1 MIPVYFVVPR
11 GIVLLDLA
19 GPAEAFRVANK
30 LCPGTFTQHFCGPS
44 RDVESGIP
52 GLHLAHVQPL
62 PAAVPRNALVIISGV
77 VGKHTRLEDDDAR
90 AIVDWLAVRHPAD
103 GFTLMTVCAG
113 ALFAA
118 AAGLTRQRECTT
130 HHTCLEQLAALDPTA
145 RVLDNRIFVEDG
157 NLVSSAGIT
166 AGIDLA
172 LHMVSRHC
180 GPRAASEAARDMVV
194 YQRRAGSDSALSPWL
209 DHRSHMHPGV
219 HRVQDA
225 VIRDPAAPWSA
236 QSLADQAHTSARHLT
251 RLFREHAGC
260 TPMDYLYQIRVALA
274 RDLLRDTRLD
284 LERVAEKSGFGS
296 AQHMRRVWRKFQ
308 PLTPSLMRGEFT
320 PGDGPRGTPMQ

>member
-1 MIPVYFVVPR
+1 MIPVHFVLPR
-11 GIVLLDLA
+11 GIVLLDVA

-30 LCPGTFTQHFCGPS
+30 LCPDAFSQHFCGPS
-44 RDVESGIP
+44 TEIESGIP
-52 GLHLAHVQPL
+52 GLHLARIQPL
-62 PAAVPRNALVIISGV
+62 PDTLPPEALVIVSGV
-77 VGKHTRLEDDDAR
+77 VGKPTRLDEPEAR
-90 AIVDWLAVRHPAD
+90 RIIDWLAVRHPAD

-118 AAGLTRQRECTT
+118 AAGLTRQRDCTT
-130 HHTCLEQLAALDPTA
+130 HHSCLEQLAAMDPTA
-145 RVLDNRIFVEDG
+145 RLHDNRIFVEDG

-180 GPRAASEAARDMVV
+180 GPRVASEVARDMVV
-194 YQRRAGSDSALSPWL
+194 YQRRAGTDSALSPWL
-209 DHRSHMHPGV
+209 EHRNHMHPGV

-225 VIRDPAAPWSA
+225 VVRDPAAAWSA
-236 QSLADQAHTSARHLT
+236 QSLAEQAHTSPRHLT

-274 RDLLRDTRLD
+274 RDMLRETRLN

-296 AQHMRRVWRKFQ
+296 AQHLRRVWRRFQ
-308 PLTPSLMRGEFT
+308 PQTPSMARAEPL
-320 PGDGPRGTPMQ
+320 

>member
-1 MIPVYFVVPR
+1 MVPVYFVLSQ
-11 GIVLLDLA
+11 GIVLLDVA

-30 LCPGTFTQHFCGPS
+30 LCPDAFEQHFCGPS
-44 RDVESGIP
+44 REVESGIP
-52 GLHLAHVQPL
+52 GLHLAHLKPL
-62 PAAVPRNALVIISGV
+62 PAALPPEALVIISGV
-77 VGKHTRLEDDDAR
+77 VGKPTRLDDPQAR
-90 AIVDWLAVRHPAD
+90 AIIDWLAVRHPAD

-118 AAGLTRQRECTT
+118 AAGLTRQRDCTT
-130 HHTCLEQLAALDPTA
+130 HHTCLEQLAGIDPSA
-145 RVLDNRIFVEDG
+145 RLHDNRIFVEDG
-157 NLVSSAGIT
+157 KLVSSAGIT

-180 GPRAASEAARDMVV
+180 GPRVASEVARDMVV
-194 YQRRAGSDSALSPWL
+194 YQRRAGTDSTLSPWL
-209 DHRSHMHPGV
+209 DHRSHLHPGV

-236 QSLADQAHTSARHLT
+236 QSLADHAHTSARHLT

-308 PLTPSLMRGEFT
+308 PLTPSLART
-320 PGDGPRGTPMQ
+320 APTMQ

>member
-1 MIPVYFVVPR
+1 MVPVYFVLTR
-11 GIVLLDLA
+11 GVVLLDVA

-30 LCPGTFTQHFCGPS
+30 LIPGAFEQHFCGPS
-44 RDVESGIP
+44 REVESGLP
-52 GLHLAHVQPL
+52 GLHLAQIQAL
-62 PAAVPRNALVIISGV
+62 PASLPPEALVIISGV
-77 VGKHTRLEDDDAR
+77 VGKPTRLDDPDSR
-90 AIVDWLAVRHPAD
+90 AIIDWLAVRHPAD

-118 AAGLTRQRECTT
+118 AAGLTRQRDCTT
-130 HHTCLEQLAALDPTA
+130 HHTCLEQLASIDSSA
-145 RVLDNRIFVEDG
+145 RLHDNRIFVEDG
-157 NLVSSAGIT
+157 KLVSSAGIT

-180 GPRAASEAARDMVV
+180 GPRVASETARDMVV
-194 YQRRAGSDSALSPWL
+194 YQRRAGTDSTLSPWL
-209 DHRSHMHPGV
+209 DHRSHLHPGV

-225 VIRDPAAPWSA
+225 VVRDPAAPWSA

-308 PLTPSLMRGEFT
+308 PLTPSLART
-320 PGDGPRGTPMQ
+320 APTMQ

>member
-1 MIPVYFVVPR
+1 MIPVHFVLPR
-11 GIVLLDLA
+11 GIVLLDVA

-30 LCPGTFTQHFCGPS
+30 LCPDAFAQHFCGPS
-44 RDVESGIP
+44 TEVESGIP
-52 GLHLAHVQPL
+52 GLHLARIQPL
-62 PAAVPRNALVIISGV
+62 PEKLPPEALVIVSGV
-77 VGKHTRLEDDDAR
+77 VGKHIRLDEPEAR
-90 AIVDWLAVRHPAD
+90 LIIDWLAQRYPAD

-130 HHTCLEQLAALDPTA
+130 HHSCLAQLADLDPSA
-145 RVLDNRIFVEDG
+145 RVHDNRIFVEDG

-180 GPRAASEAARDMVV
+180 GPRVASEVARDMVV
-194 YQRRAGSDSALSPWL
+194 YQRRAGTDSALSPWL
-209 DHRSHMHPGV
+209 EHRNHMHPGV

-225 VIRDPAAPWSA
+225 VVRNPAAPWSA
-236 QSLADQAHTSARHLT
+236 QSLAEQAHTSARHLT

-274 RDLLRDTRLD
+274 RDMLRETRLN
-284 LERVAEKSGFGS
+284 LELVAEKSGFGS
-296 AQHMRRVWRKFQ
+296 AQHLRRVWRRFQ
-308 PLTPSLMRGEFT
+308 PQTPSRARTVEL
-320 PGDGPRGTPMQ
+320 

>member
-1 MIPVYFVVPR
+1 MIPVHFVLPR
-11 GIVLLDLA
+11 GIVLLDVA

-30 LCPGTFTQHFCGPS
+30 LCPDAFAQHFCGPS
-44 RDVESGIP
+44 TEIESGIP
-52 GLHLAHVQPL
+52 GLHLARIQPL
-62 PAAVPRNALVIISGV
+62 PEKLPPEALVIVSGV
-77 VGKHTRLEDDDAR
+77 VGKHIRLDEPEAR
-90 AIVDWLAVRHPAD
+90 LIIDWLAARHPAD

-130 HHTCLEQLAALDPTA
+130 HHSCLAQLADLDPSA
-145 RVLDNRIFVEDG
+145 RLHDNRIFVEDG

-180 GPRAASEAARDMVV
+180 GPRVASEVARDMVV
-194 YQRRAGSDSALSPWL
+194 YQRRAGTDSALSPWL
-209 DHRSHMHPGV
+209 EHRNHMHPGV

-225 VIRDPAAPWSA
+225 VVRNPAAPWSA
-236 QSLADQAHTSARHLT
+236 QSLAEQAHTSPRHLT

-274 RDLLRDTRLD
+274 RDMLRETRLN
-284 LERVAEKSGFGS
+284 LELVAEKSGFGS
-296 AQHMRRVWRKFQ
+296 AQHLRRVWRRFQ
-308 PLTPSLMRGEFT
+308 PQTPSMART
-320 PGDGPRGTPMQ
+320 VAP

>member
-1 MIPVYFVVPR
+1 MIPVYFVLPR
-11 GIVLLDLA
+11 GIVLLDVA

-30 LCPGTFTQHFCGPS
+30 LCPDAFAQHFCGPS
-44 RDVESGIP
+44 TEVESGIP
-52 GLHLAHVQPL
+52 GLHLARIQPL
-62 PAAVPRNALVIISGV
+62 PEKLPPEALVIVSGV
-77 VGKHTRLEDDDAR
+77 VGKHIRLDEPEAR
-90 AIVDWLAVRHPAD
+90 LIIDWLAQRHPAD

-130 HHTCLEQLAALDPTA
+130 HHSCLAQLADLDPSA
-145 RVLDNRIFVEDG
+145 RVHDNRIFVEDG

-180 GPRAASEAARDMVV
+180 GPRVASEVARDMVV
-194 YQRRAGSDSALSPWL
+194 YQRRAGTDSALSPWL
-209 DHRSHMHPGV
+209 EHRNHMHPGV

-225 VIRDPAAPWSA
+225 VVRNPAAPWSA
-236 QSLADQAHTSARHLT
+236 QSLAEHAHTSPRHLT

-274 RDLLRDTRLD
+274 RDMLRETRLN
-284 LERVAEKSGFGS
+284 LEMVAEKSGFGS
-296 AQHMRRVWRKFQ
+296 AQHLRRVWRRFQ
-308 PLTPSLMRGEFT
+308 PQTPSMART
-320 PGDGPRGTPMQ
+320 PAL

>member
-1 MIPVYFVVPR
+1 MIPVHFVLPR
-11 GIVLLDLA
+11 GIVLLDVA

-30 LCPGTFTQHFCGPS
+30 LCPDAFAQHFCGPS
-44 RDVESGIP
+44 TEIESGIP
-52 GLHLAHVQPL
+52 GLHLARIQPL
-62 PAAVPRNALVIISGV
+62 PEKLPPEALVIVSGV
-77 VGKHTRLEDDDAR
+77 VGKHIRLDEPEAR
-90 AIVDWLAVRHPAD
+90 VIIDWLAARHPAD

-130 HHTCLEQLAALDPTA
+130 HHSCLAQLADLDPSA
-145 RVLDNRIFVEDG
+145 RLHDNRIFVEDG

-180 GPRAASEAARDMVV
+180 GPRVASEVARDMVV
-194 YQRRAGSDSALSPWL
+194 YQRRAGTDSALSPWL
-209 DHRSHMHPGV
+209 EHRNHMHPGV

-225 VIRDPAAPWSA
+225 VVRNPAAPWSA
-236 QSLADQAHTSARHLT
+236 QSLAEQAHTSPRHLT

-274 RDLLRDTRLD
+274 RDMLRETRLN

-296 AQHMRRVWRKFQ
+296 AQHLRRVWRRFQ
-308 PLTPSLMRGEFT
+308 PQTPSMART
-320 PGDGPRGTPMQ
+320 VAP

>member
-1 MIPVYFVVPR
+1 MIPVYFVLPR
-11 GIVLLDLA
+11 GIVLLDVA

-30 LCPGTFTQHFCGPS
+30 LCPDAFAQHFCGPS
-44 RDVESGIP
+44 TEVESGIP
-52 GLHLAHVQPL
+52 GLHLARIQPL
-62 PAAVPRNALVIISGV
+62 PQKLPPEALVIVSGV
-77 VGKHTRLEDDDAR
+77 VGKHIRLDEPEAR
-90 AIVDWLAVRHPAD
+90 VIIDWLAARHPVD

-130 HHTCLEQLAALDPTA
+130 HHSCLAQLADMDPSA
-145 RVLDNRIFVEDG
+145 RLHDNRIFVEDG
-157 NLVSSAGIT
+157 NPVSSAGIT

-180 GPRAASEAARDMVV
+180 GPRVASEVARDMVV
-194 YQRRAGSDSALSPWL
+194 YQRRAGTDSALSPWL
-209 DHRSHMHPGV
+209 EHRNHMHPGV

-225 VIRDPAAPWSA
+225 VVRNPAAPWSA
-236 QSLADQAHTSARHLT
+236 QSLAEQAHTSSRHLT

-274 RDLLRDTRLD
+274 RDMLRETRLN
-284 LERVAEKSGFGS
+284 LEMVAEKSGFGS
-296 AQHMRRVWRKFQ
+296 AQHLRRVWRRFQ
-308 PLTPSLMRGEFT
+308 PQTPSMART
-320 PGDGPRGTPMQ
+320 PAL

>member
-1 MIPVYFVVPR
+1 MIPVYFVLPR
-11 GIVLLDLA
+11 GIVLLDVA
-19 GPAEAFRVANK
+19 GPAEAYRVANK
-30 LCPGTFTQHFCGPS
+30 LCPDAFAQHFCGPS
-44 RDVESGIP
+44 TEVESGIP
-52 GLHLAHVQPL
+52 GLHLARIQPL
-62 PAAVPRNALVIISGV
+62 PQKLPPEALVIVSGV
-77 VGKHTRLEDDDAR
+77 VGKHIRLDEPEAR
-90 AIVDWLAVRHPAD
+90 VIIDWLAARHPVD

-130 HHTCLEQLAALDPTA
+130 HHSCLAQLADMDPSA
-145 RVLDNRIFVEDG
+145 RLHDNRIFVEDG

-180 GPRAASEAARDMVV
+180 GPRVASEVARDMVV
-194 YQRRAGSDSALSPWL
+194 YQRRAGTDSALSPWL
-209 DHRSHMHPGV
+209 EHRNHMHPGV

-225 VIRDPAAPWSA
+225 VVRNPAAPWSA
-236 QSLADQAHTSARHLT
+236 QSLAEQAHTSSRHLT

-274 RDLLRDTRLD
+274 RDMLRETRLN
-284 LERVAEKSGFGS
+284 LEMVAEKSGFGS
-296 AQHMRRVWRKFQ
+296 AQHLRRVWRRFQ
-308 PLTPSLMRGEFT
+308 PQTPSMART
-320 PGDGPRGTPMQ
+320 PAL

>member
-1 MIPVYFVVPR
+1 MIPVYFVLPR
-11 GIVLLDLA
+11 GIVLLDVA

-30 LCPGTFTQHFCGPS
+30 LCPDAFAQHFCGPS
-44 RDVESGIP
+44 TEVESGIP
-52 GLHLAHVQPL
+52 GLHLARIQPL
-62 PAAVPRNALVIISGV
+62 PQKLPPEALVIVSGV
-77 VGKHTRLEDDDAR
+77 VGKHIRLDEPEAR
-90 AIVDWLAVRHPAD
+90 VIIDWLAARHPVD

-130 HHTCLEQLAALDPTA
+130 HHSCLVQLADMDPSA
-145 RVLDNRIFVEDG
+145 RLHDNRIFVEDG

-180 GPRAASEAARDMVV
+180 GPRVASEVARDMVV
-194 YQRRAGSDSALSPWL
+194 YQRRAGTDSALSPWL
-209 DHRSHMHPGV
+209 EHRNHMHPGV

-225 VIRDPAAPWSA
+225 VVRNPAAPWSA
-236 QSLADQAHTSARHLT
+236 QSLAEQAHTSSRHLT

-274 RDLLRDTRLD
+274 RDMLRETRLN
-284 LERVAEKSGFGS
+284 LEMVAEKSGFGS
-296 AQHMRRVWRKFQ
+296 AQHLRRVWRRFQ
-308 PLTPSLMRGEFT
+308 PQTPSMART
-320 PGDGPRGTPMQ
+320 PAL

>member
-1 MIPVYFVVPR
+1 MIPVYFVLPR
-11 GIVLLDLA
+11 GIVLLDVA

-30 LCPGTFTQHFCGPS
+30 LCPDAFAQHFCGPS
-44 RDVESGIP
+44 TEVESGIP
-52 GLHLAHVQPL
+52 GLHLARIQPL
-62 PAAVPRNALVIISGV
+62 PQKLPPEALVIVSGV
-77 VGKHTRLEDDDAR
+77 VGKHIRLDEPEAR
-90 AIVDWLAVRHPAD
+90 VIIDWLAARHPAD

-118 AAGLTRQRECTT
+118 AAGLTRQRDCTT
-130 HHTCLEQLAALDPTA
+130 HHSCLAQLADIDPSA
-145 RVLDNRIFVEDG
+145 RLHDNRIFVEDG

-180 GPRAASEAARDMVV
+180 GPRVASEVARDMVV
-194 YQRRAGSDSALSPWL
+194 YQRRAGTDSALSPWL
-209 DHRSHMHPGV
+209 EHRNHMHPGV

-225 VIRDPAAPWSA
+225 VVRNPAAPWSA
-236 QSLADQAHTSARHLT
+236 QSLAEQAHTSSRHLT

-274 RDLLRDTRLD
+274 RDMLRETRLN
-284 LERVAEKSGFGS
+284 LELVAEKSGFGS
-296 AQHMRRVWRKFQ
+296 AQHLRRVWRRFQ
-308 PLTPSLMRGEFT
+308 PQTPSMART
-320 PGDGPRGTPMQ
+320 PAL

>member
-1 MIPVYFVVPR
+1 MIPVYFVLPR
-11 GIVLLDLA
+11 GIVLLDVA

-30 LCPGTFTQHFCGPS
+30 LCPDAFAQHFCGPS
-44 RDVESGIP
+44 TEVESGIP
-52 GLHLAHVQPL
+52 GLHLARIQPL
-62 PAAVPRNALVIISGV
+62 PQKLPPEALVIVSGV
-77 VGKHTRLEDDDAR
+77 VGKHIRLDELEAR
-90 AIVDWLAVRHPAD
+90 VIIDWLAARHPVD

-130 HHTCLEQLAALDPTA
+130 HHSCLAQLADMDPSA
-145 RVLDNRIFVEDG
+145 RLHDNRIFVEDG

-180 GPRAASEAARDMVV
+180 GPRVASEVARDMMV
-194 YQRRAGSDSALSPWL
+194 YQRRAGTDSALSPWL
-209 DHRSHMHPGV
+209 EHRNHMHPGV

-225 VIRDPAAPWSA
+225 VVRNPAAPWSA
-236 QSLADQAHTSARHLT
+236 QSLAEQAHTSSRHLT

-274 RDLLRDTRLD
+274 RDMLRETRLN
-284 LERVAEKSGFGS
+284 LEMVAEKSGFGS
-296 AQHMRRVWRKFQ
+296 AQHLRRVWRRFQ
-308 PLTPSLMRGEFT
+308 PQTPSMART
-320 PGDGPRGTPMQ
+320 PAL

>member
-1 MIPVYFVVPR
+1 MIPVHFVLPR
-11 GIVLLDLA
+11 GIVLLDVA

-30 LCPGTFTQHFCGPS
+30 LCPDAFSQHFCGPS
-44 RDVESGIP
+44 TEVESGIP
-52 GLHLAHVQPL
+52 GLHLARIQPL
-62 PAAVPRNALVIISGV
+62 PEKLPPEALVIVSGV
-77 VGKHTRLEDDDAR
+77 VGKHIRLDEPEAR
-90 AIVDWLAVRHPAD
+90 LIIDWLAARHPAD

-130 HHTCLEQLAALDPTA
+130 HHSCLAQLADLDPSA
-145 RVLDNRIFVEDG
+145 RLHDNRIFVEDG

-172 LHMVSRHC
+172 LHMVARHC
-180 GPRAASEAARDMVV
+180 GPRVASEVARDMVV
-194 YQRRAGSDSALSPWL
+194 YQRRAGTDSALSPWL
-209 DHRSHMHPGV
+209 EHRNHMHPGV

-225 VIRDPAAPWSA
+225 VVRNPAAPWSA
-236 QSLADQAHTSARHLT
+236 QTLAEQAHTSARHLT

-274 RDLLRDTRLD
+274 RDMLRETRLN
-284 LERVAEKSGFGS
+284 LELVAEKSGFGS
-296 AQHMRRVWRKFQ
+296 AQHLRRVWRRFQ
-308 PLTPSLMRGEFT
+308 PQTPSMARTVAL
-320 PGDGPRGTPMQ
+320 

>member
-1 MIPVYFVVPR
+1 MIPVHFVLPR
-11 GIVLLDLA
+11 GIVLLDVA

-30 LCPGTFTQHFCGPS
+30 LCPDAFAQHFCGPS
-44 RDVESGIP
+44 TEIESGIP
-52 GLHLAHVQPL
+52 GLHLARIQPL
-62 PAAVPRNALVIISGV
+62 PEKLPPEALVIVSGV
-77 VGKHTRLEDDDAR
+77 VGKHIRLDEPEAR
-90 AIVDWLAVRHPAD
+90 LIIDWLAQRHPAD

-130 HHTCLEQLAALDPTA
+130 HHSCLAQLADLDPSA
-145 RVLDNRIFVEDG
+145 RLHDNRIFVEDG

-180 GPRAASEAARDMVV
+180 GPRVASEVARDMVV
-194 YQRRAGSDSALSPWL
+194 YQRRAGTDSALSPWL
-209 DHRSHMHPGV
+209 EHRNHMHPGV

-225 VIRDPAAPWSA
+225 VVRNPAAPWSA
-236 QSLADQAHTSARHLT
+236 QSLAEQAHTSPRHLT

-274 RDLLRDTRLD
+274 RDMLRETRLN
-284 LERVAEKSGFGS
+284 LELVAEKSGFGS
-296 AQHMRRVWRKFQ
+296 AQHLRRVWRRFQ
-308 PLTPSLMRGEFT
+308 PQTPSMART
-320 PGDGPRGTPMQ
+320 VAP

>member
-1 MIPVYFVVPR
+1 MIPVHFVLPR
-11 GIVLLDLA
+11 GIVLLDVA

-30 LCPGTFTQHFCGPS
+30 LCPDAFAQHFCGPS
-44 RDVESGIP
+44 TEIESGIP
-52 GLHLAHVQPL
+52 GLHLARIQPL
-62 PAAVPRNALVIISGV
+62 PEKLPPEALVIVSGV
-77 VGKHTRLEDDDAR
+77 VGKHIRLDEPEAR
-90 AIVDWLAVRHPAD
+90 VIIDWLAARHPAD

-130 HHTCLEQLAALDPTA
+130 HHSCLAQLADLDPSA
-145 RVLDNRIFVEDG
+145 RLHDNRIFVEDG

-172 LHMVSRHC
+172 LHMVARHC
-180 GPRAASEAARDMVV
+180 GPRVASEVARDMVV
-194 YQRRAGSDSALSPWL
+194 YQRRAGTDSALSPWL
-209 DHRSHMHPGV
+209 EHRNHMHPGV

-225 VIRDPAAPWSA
+225 VVRNPAAPWSA
-236 QSLADQAHTSARHLT
+236 QSLAEQAHTSPRHLT

-274 RDLLRDTRLD
+274 RDMLRETRLN
-284 LERVAEKSGFGS
+284 LELVAEKSGFGS
-296 AQHMRRVWRKFQ
+296 AQHLRRVWRRFQ
-308 PLTPSLMRGEFT
+308 PQTPSMART
-320 PGDGPRGTPMQ
+320 VAP

>member
-1 MIPVYFVVPR
+1 MIPVHFVLPR
-11 GIVLLDLA
+11 GIVLLDVA

-30 LCPGTFTQHFCGPS
+30 LCPDAFAQHFCGPS
-44 RDVESGIP
+44 TEVESGIP
-52 GLHLAHVQPL
+52 GLHLARIQPL
-62 PAAVPRNALVIISGV
+62 PEKLPPEALVIVSGV
-77 VGKHTRLEDDDAR
+77 VGKHIRLDEPEAR
-90 AIVDWLAVRHPAD
+90 LIIDWLAQRHPAD

-130 HHTCLEQLAALDPTA
+130 HHSCLAQLADLDPSA
-145 RVLDNRIFVEDG
+145 RVHDNRIFVEDG

-180 GPRAASEAARDMVV
+180 GPRVASEVARDMVV
-194 YQRRAGSDSALSPWL
+194 YQRRAGTDSALSPWL
-209 DHRSHMHPGV
+209 EHRNHMHPGV

-225 VIRDPAAPWSA
+225 VVRNPAAPWSA
-236 QSLADQAHTSARHLT
+236 QSLAEQAHTSPRHLT

-274 RDLLRDTRLD
+274 RDMLRETRLN
-284 LERVAEKSGFGS
+284 LELVAEKSGFGS
-296 AQHMRRVWRKFQ
+296 AQHLRRVWRRFQ
-308 PLTPSLMRGEFT
+308 PQTPSMART
-320 PGDGPRGTPMQ
+320 VAP

>member
-1 MIPVYFVVPR
+1 MIPVYFVLPR
-11 GIVLLDLA
+11 GIVLLDVA

-30 LCPGTFTQHFCGPS
+30 LCPDAFAQHFCGPS
-44 RDVESGIP
+44 TEVESGIP
-52 GLHLAHVQPL
+52 GLHLARIQPL
-62 PAAVPRNALVIISGV
+62 PEKLPPEALVIVSGV
-77 VGKHTRLEDDDAR
+77 VGKHIRLDEPEAR
-90 AIVDWLAVRHPAD
+90 LIIDWLAQRHPAD

-130 HHTCLEQLAALDPTA
+130 HHSCLAQLADLDPSA
-145 RVLDNRIFVEDG
+145 RVHDNRIFVEDG

-180 GPRAASEAARDMVV
+180 GPRVASEVARDMVV
-194 YQRRAGSDSALSPWL
+194 YQRRAGTDSALSPWL
-209 DHRSHMHPGV
+209 EHRNHMHPGV

-225 VIRDPAAPWSA
+225 VVRNPAAPWSA
-236 QSLADQAHTSARHLT
+236 QSLAEQAHTSSRHLT

-274 RDLLRDTRLD
+274 RDMLRETRLN
-284 LERVAEKSGFGS
+284 LELVAEKSGFGS
-296 AQHMRRVWRKFQ
+296 AQHLRRVWRRFQ
-308 PLTPSLMRGEFT
+308 PQTPSMART
-320 PGDGPRGTPMQ
+320 PAL

>member
-1 MIPVYFVVPR
+1 MIPVYFVLPR
-11 GIVLLDLA
+11 GIVLLDVA

-30 LCPGTFTQHFCGPS
+30 LCPDAFAQHFCGPS
-44 RDVESGIP
+44 TEVESGIP
-52 GLHLAHVQPL
+52 GLHLARIQPL
-62 PAAVPRNALVIISGV
+62 PQKLPPEALVIVSGV
-77 VGKHTRLEDDDAR
+77 VGKHIRLDEPEAR
-90 AIVDWLAVRHPAD
+90 VIIDWLAARHPVD

-130 HHTCLEQLAALDPTA
+130 HHSCLAQLADMDPSA
-145 RVLDNRIFVEDG
+145 RLHDNRIFVEDG

-180 GPRAASEAARDMVV
+180 GPRVASEVARDMVV
-194 YQRRAGSDSALSPWL
+194 YQRRAGTDSALSPWL
-209 DHRSHMHPGV
+209 EHRNHMHPGV

-225 VIRDPAAPWSA
+225 VVRNPAAPWSA
-236 QSLADQAHTSARHLT
+236 QSLAEQAHTSSRHLT

-274 RDLLRDTRLD
+274 RDMLRETRLN
-284 LERVAEKSGFGS
+284 LEMVAEKSGFGS
-296 AQHMRRVWRKFQ
+296 AQHLRRVWRRFQ
-308 PLTPSLMRGEFT
+308 PQTPSMART
-320 PGDGPRGTPMQ
+320 PAL

>member
-1 MIPVYFVVPR
+1 MIPVYFVLPR
-11 GIVLLDLA
+11 GIVLLDVA

-30 LCPGTFTQHFCGPS
+30 LCPDAFAQHFCGPS
-44 RDVESGIP
+44 TEVESGIP
-52 GLHLAHVQPL
+52 GLHLARIQPL
-62 PAAVPRNALVIISGV
+62 PEKLPPEALVIVSGV
-77 VGKHTRLEDDDAR
+77 VGKHIRLDEPEAR
-90 AIVDWLAVRHPAD
+90 LIIDWLAQRHPAD

-130 HHTCLEQLAALDPTA
+130 HHSCLAQLADLDPSA
-145 RVLDNRIFVEDG
+145 RVHDNRIFVEDG

-180 GPRAASEAARDMVV
+180 GPRVASEVARDMVV
-194 YQRRAGSDSALSPWL
+194 YQRRAGTDSALSPWL
-209 DHRSHMHPGV
+209 EHRNHMHPGV

-225 VIRDPAAPWSA
+225 VVRNPAAPWSA
-236 QSLADQAHTSARHLT
+236 QSLAEHAHTSPRHLT

-274 RDLLRDTRLD
+274 RDMLRETRLN
-284 LERVAEKSGFGS
+284 LELVAEKSGFGS
-296 AQHMRRVWRKFQ
+296 AQHLRRVWRRFQ
-308 PLTPSLMRGEFT
+308 PQTPSMART
-320 PGDGPRGTPMQ
+320 PAL

>member
-1 MIPVYFVVPR
+1 MVPVYFVLTR
-11 GIVLLDLA
+11 GVVLLDVA

-30 LCPGTFTQHFCGPS
+30 LVPGAFEQHFCGPS
-44 RDVESGIP
+44 REVESGLP
-52 GLHLAHVQPL
+52 GLHLAHIQAL
-62 PAAVPRNALVIISGV
+62 PASLPPEALVIISGV
-77 VGKHTRLEDDDAR
+77 VGKPTRLDDPDSR
-90 AIVDWLAVRHPAD
+90 AIIDWLAARHPVD

-118 AAGLTRQRECTT
+118 AAGLTRQRDCTT
-130 HHTCLEQLAALDPTA
+130 HHTCLEQLASIDPSA
-145 RVLDNRIFVEDG
+145 RLHDNRIFVEDG
-157 NLVSSAGIT
+157 KLVSSAGIT

-180 GPRAASEAARDMVV
+180 GPRVASETARDMVV
-194 YQRRAGSDSALSPWL
+194 YQRRAGTDSTLSPWL
-209 DHRSHMHPGV
+209 DHRSHLHPGV

-274 RDLLRDTRLD
+274 PDLLRATRLD

-308 PLTPSLMRGEFT
+308 PLTPSLART
-320 PGDGPRGTPMQ
+320 APTMQ

>member
-1 MIPVYFVVPR
+1 MIPVYFVLPR

-30 LCPGTFTQHFCGPS
+30 LCPGTFEQHFCGPS
-44 RDVESGIP
+44 PEVESGIT
-52 GLHLAHVQPL
+52 GLHLARIRPL
-62 PAAVPRNALVIISGV
+62 PATLPANALVIISGV
-77 VGKHTRLEDDDAR
+77 VGQHTRLEDPDAH
-90 AIVDWLAVRHPAD
+90 AIIKWLAVRHPAD

-118 AAGLTRQRECTT
+118 SAGLTRQRDCTT
-130 HHTCLEQLAALDPTA
+130 HHSCLAQLSSIDPSA
-145 RVLDNRIFVEDG
+145 RVHDNRIFIEDG

-172 LHMVSRHC
+172 LHMVARHC
-180 GPRAASEAARDMVV
+180 GPRVASEVAREMVV
-194 YQRRAGSDSALSPWL
+194 YQRRAGTDTALSPWL
-209 DHRSHMHPGV
+209 EHRSHMHPTV

-236 QSLADQAHTSARHLT
+236 QSLADQAYTSPRHLT

-274 RDLLRDTRLD
+274 RDLLRETRLD

-308 PLTPSLMRGEFT
+308 PHTPSLARSA
-320 PGDGPRGTPMQ
+320 PMQ

>member
-1 MIPVYFVVPR
+1 MIPVYFVLPR
-11 GIVLLDLA
+11 GIVLLDVA

-30 LCPGTFTQHFCGPS
+30 LCPDAFAQHFCGPS
-44 RDVESGIP
+44 TEVESGIP
-52 GLHLAHVQPL
+52 GLHLARIQPL
-62 PAAVPRNALVIISGV
+62 PQKLPPEALVIVSGV
-77 VGKHTRLEDDDAR
+77 VGKHIRLDEPEAR
-90 AIVDWLAVRHPAD
+90 VIIDWLAARHPVD

-130 HHTCLEQLAALDPTA
+130 HHSCLAQLADMDPSA
-145 RVLDNRIFVEDG
+145 RLHDNRIFVEDG

-180 GPRAASEAARDMVV
+180 GPRVASEVARDMVV
-194 YQRRAGSDSALSPWL
+194 YQRRAGTDSALSPWL
-209 DHRSHMHPGV
+209 EHRNHMHPGV

-225 VIRDPAAPWSA
+225 VVRNPAAPWSE
-236 QSLADQAHTSARHLT
+236 QSLAEQAHTSSRHLT

-274 RDLLRDTRLD
+274 RDMLRETRLN
-284 LERVAEKSGFGS
+284 LEMVAEKSGFGS
-296 AQHMRRVWRKFQ
+296 AQHLRRVWRRFQ
-308 PLTPSLMRGEFT
+308 PQTPSMART
-320 PGDGPRGTPMQ
+320 PAL

>member
-1 MIPVYFVVPR
+1 MIPVHFVLPR
-11 GIVLLDLA
+11 GIVLLDVA

-30 LCPGTFTQHFCGPS
+30 LCPDAFAQHFCGPS
-44 RDVESGIP
+44 TEIESGIP
-52 GLHLAHVQPL
+52 GLHLARIQPL
-62 PAAVPRNALVIISGV
+62 PEKLPPEALVIVSGV
-77 VGKHTRLEDDDAR
+77 VGKHIRLDEPEAR
-90 AIVDWLAVRHPAD
+90 VIIDWLAQRHPAD

-130 HHTCLEQLAALDPTA
+130 HHSCLAQLADLDPSA
-145 RVLDNRIFVEDG
+145 RLHDNRIFVEDG

-180 GPRAASEAARDMVV
+180 GPRVASEVARDMVV
-194 YQRRAGSDSALSPWL
+194 YQRRAGTDSALSPWL
-209 DHRSHMHPGV
+209 EHRNHMHPGV

-225 VIRDPAAPWSA
+225 VVRNPAAPWSA
-236 QSLADQAHTSARHLT
+236 QSLAEQAHTSPRHLT

-274 RDLLRDTRLD
+274 RDMLRETRLN
-284 LERVAEKSGFGS
+284 LELVAEKSGFGS
-296 AQHMRRVWRKFQ
+296 AQHLRRVWRRFQ
-308 PLTPSLMRGEFT
+308 PQTPSMART
-320 PGDGPRGTPMQ
+320 VAP

>member
-1 MIPVYFVVPR
+1 MIPVHFVLPR
-11 GIVLLDLA
+11 GIVLLDVA

-30 LCPGTFTQHFCGPS
+30 LCPDAFTQHFCGPS
-44 RDVESGIP
+44 TEIESGIP
-52 GLHLAHVQPL
+52 GLHLARIQPL
-62 PAAVPRNALVIISGV
+62 PDSLPPEALVIVSGV
-77 VGKHTRLEDDDAR
+77 VGKPTRLDEPEAR
-90 AIVDWLAVRHPAD
+90 RIIDWLAVRHPAD

-118 AAGLTRQRECTT
+118 AAGLTRQRDCTT
-130 HHTCLEQLAALDPTA
+130 HHSCLAQLAAMDPTA
-145 RVLDNRIFVEDG
+145 RLHDNRIFVEDG

-180 GPRAASEAARDMVV
+180 GPRVASEVARDMVV
-194 YQRRAGSDSALSPWL
+194 YQRRAGTDSALSPWL
-209 DHRSHMHPGV
+209 EHRNHMHPGV

-225 VIRDPAAPWSA
+225 VVRNPAADWSA
-236 QSLADQAHTSARHLT
+236 QSLAEQAYTSARHLT

-274 RDLLRDTRLD
+274 RDMLRETRLN
-284 LERVAEKSGFGS
+284 LELVAEKSGFGS
-296 AQHMRRVWRKFQ
+296 AQHLRRVWRRFQ
-308 PLTPSLMRGEFT
+308 PQTPSMARAE
-320 PGDGPRGTPMQ
+320 PQ